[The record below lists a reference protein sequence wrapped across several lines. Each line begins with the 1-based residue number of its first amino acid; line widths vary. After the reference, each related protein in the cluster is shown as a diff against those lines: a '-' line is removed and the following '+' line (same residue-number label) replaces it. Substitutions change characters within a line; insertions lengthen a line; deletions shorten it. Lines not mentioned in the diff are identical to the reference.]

1 MYGIHLKLSIEL
13 LTPGLQAKQEKRA
26 EGIFQKLKI
35 SYSSIADLIIFAH
48 KSAFVWKLR
57 LFFFH
62 TDCRDSLTRLS
73 LAICYL
79 S

>member
-1 MYGIHLKLSIEL
+1 MASILRLSIEL

-35 SYSSIADLIIFAH
+35 SYSSIADLIIFCTQIR
-48 KSAFVWKLR
+48 FCMEVEII
-57 LFFFH
+57 FFH
-62 TDCRDSLTRLS
+62 TDYRDSLTRLS